1 MYCYYTLHALG
12 FDIWWKKY
20 LTMLQIVQFVVGSAK
35 CALNHAGLGAERLGS
50 MLLRR
55 VSHMLRVCRTL
66 FWCRLRLL

>member
-35 CALNHAGLGAERLGS
+35 CAHDHAGWGAEWPGFV
-50 MLLRR
+50 LLRR
-55 VSHMLRVCRTL
+55 VSHVLSVL
-66 FWCRLRLL
+66 HVVLVCRLRLL